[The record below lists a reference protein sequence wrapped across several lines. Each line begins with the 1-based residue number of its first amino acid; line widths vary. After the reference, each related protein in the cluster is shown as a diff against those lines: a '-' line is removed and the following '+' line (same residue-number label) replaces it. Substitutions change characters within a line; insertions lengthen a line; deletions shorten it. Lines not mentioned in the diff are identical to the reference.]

1 MPLRIARVFPRRTS
15 ATPDDPLAFV
25 GEPPLFLPEVD
36 EVHVSCTFTWDR
48 PEAEHLAK
56 AWAAQGFQVRVGGPA
71 YGSPAEDFTPGL
83 YVQRGMT
90 ITSRGCIRRC
100 PFCFVPTREGPLRLL
115 EAKPGWDI
123 LDNNLLAC
131 PRPHVEAVL
140 DMLEGQ
146 PKAARFTG
154 GIDARLCRPWFAKRL
169 GRMRVQI
176 LYTAYDQPTQRPHV
190 ERTVKT
196 LRDAGLT
203 QRQVGCYVLVGF
215 GDDTPALAEE
225 RLEWVFQTG
234 GTPFAMY
241 FRPPDERRLR
251 IPPAWRRFVRKW
263 TRPACIFASHERV
276 AGVETEQLEFPKSTP
291 VGTGVQED
299 A

>member
-1 MPLRIARVFPRRTS
+1 VRIARVFPRRTS
-15 ATPDDPLAFV
+15 ATPDDDLAFV

-36 EVHVSCTFTWDR
+36 EVRVSCAFTWDR

-56 AWAAQGFQVRVGGPA
+56 AWAAQGFRVRLGGPA
-71 YGSPAEDFTPGL
+71 FDSPAGDFTPGL
-83 YVQRGMT
+83 YVKRGMT

-100 PFCFVPTREGPLRLL
+100 PFCFVPKREGRLRLL
-115 EAKPGWDI
+115 PIQPGWDI

-131 PRPHVEAVL
+131 PRRHIEGVL
-140 DMLEGQ
+140 DMLEEQ

-154 GIDARLCRPWFAKRL
+154 GIDARLCEPWFAERL
-169 GRMRVQI
+169 SRMRVQI
-176 LYTAYDQPTQRPHV
+176 LYTAYDQSQQRPHV
-190 ERTVKT
+190 ERTVT
-196 LRDAGLT
+196 MLREAGLT

-215 GDDTPALAEE
+215 GDDTPAHAEE

-234 GTPFAMY
+234 GMPFAMY

-263 TRPACIFASHERV
+263 TRPACIFASHEGAV
-276 AGVETEQLEFPKSTP
+276 GVETEQLEFPKSTP